1 MSNSALTYTPVG
13 GYAVKATVFYEHGPP
28 DVLKY
33 EDFPDPEVGPDQVL
47 VDVKAVALNHL
58 DLFTR
63 SGVPGLQL
71 QMPHILGSDISGVI
85 KELGSDVSGNLEVG
99 QKVIID
105 PGRSCGVC
113 EHCIRG
119 EVSLCRDYG
128 IIGEHYR
135 GGYSDFISEKAEYVV
150 PIPNHSKLDF
160 NQSAAAPLTFM
171 TAWRMLINKAK
182 IKPGDDVLII
192 GIGGGVALAALQIAR
207 FAGARVLVTSSSD
220 EKLDKALKLGA
231 SFGINYRNN
240 PDFHKEVWSLTN
252 RRGVDVVVDSVG
264 EATWAKSL
272 RSLRKGGKLV
282 TCGATSGPNVMTNA
296 NLVFWNQLEIL
307 GSTMGSRSELREVL
321 KLVWDGY
328 LKPIVDQS
336 FPLSKAEEAHR
347 IMEKGGQFGKL
358 VLNP

>member
-1 MSNSALTYTPVG
+1 M
-13 GYAVKATVFYEHGPP
+13 KATVFHEHGPP
-28 DVLKY
+28 EVLKY
-33 EDFPDPEVGPDQVL
+33 EDFPDPDVGPDQVL
-47 VDVKAVALNHL
+47 VDIKAVALNHL

-63 SGVPGLQL
+63 AGVPGLKL
-71 QMPHILGSDISGVI
+71 EMPHILGSDISGVI

-113 EHCIRG
+113 EQCIRG
-119 EVSLCRDYG
+119 EVSLCRHYG

-135 GGYSDFISEKAEYVV
+135 GGYADFISEKAEYVV
-150 PIPNHSKLDF
+150 PIPDHSKLDF
-160 NQSAAAPLTFM
+160 NQAAAAPLTFM
-171 TAWRMLINKAK
+171 TAWRMLITKAK

-192 GIGGGVALAALQIAR
+192 GIGGGVALAALQIAK

-220 EKLDKALKLGA
+220 EKLEKALKLGA
-231 SFGINYRNN
+231 SFGINHRNT
-240 PDFHKEVWSLTN
+240 PDVHKEVWSLTN

-264 EATWAKSL
+264 EATWSKSL
-272 RSLRKGGKLV
+272 RSLRKGGRLV
-282 TCGATSGPNVMTNA
+282 TCGATSGPNVMINA

-321 KLVWDGY
+321 KLVWDGH

-347 IMEKGGQFGKL
+347 IMEKGDQFGKL